1 MILIPSTVKKRTR
14 KAQRYKTHIHGAA
27 KMAFP
32 SLLGDCAEQTV
43 WPCAWRRLLG
53 SEVPIWDEGMSP
65 GPWAEEKTQAS
76 SPQGLEPTGA
86 NLPGLLPT
94 IGDQGEGA

>member
-1 MILIPSTVKKRTR
+1 
-14 KAQRYKTHIHGAA
+14 
-27 KMAFP
+27 MAFP
-32 SLLGDCAEQTV
+32 SLLGDCAEETV
-43 WPCAWRRLLG
+43 WPFARRRLLG
-53 SEVPIWDEGMSP
+53 SEVPIWDEGMSL